1 MGKMSRRVN
10 SKAHFFYTPDAPSVY
25 AMRIAT
31 GEGFQRLAIM
41 VLRSGRSNHPH
52 RKIFTFEN
60 L

>member
-1 MGKMSRRVN
+1 
-10 SKAHFFYTPDAPSVY
+10 
-25 AMRIAT
+25 MRIAT

-41 VLRSGRSNHPH
+41 VLRIGRSNHPH